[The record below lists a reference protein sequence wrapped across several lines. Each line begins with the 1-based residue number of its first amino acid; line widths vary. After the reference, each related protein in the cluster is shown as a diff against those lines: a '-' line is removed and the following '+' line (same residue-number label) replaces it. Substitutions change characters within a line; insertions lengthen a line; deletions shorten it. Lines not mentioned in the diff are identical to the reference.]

1 MVGKKEKKMTYSVA
15 VTSAGQMTIPKV
27 FREMLGITD
36 KVEVDIDK
44 DKIVV
49 KRQKTNEEI
58 VREVMAE
65 LDASWTPEQRKAIKE
80 NAGKTARQL
89 RAEWEASPEVAEYYR
104 EKYGI
109 QG

>member
-49 KRQKTNEEI
+49 KRQKTDLEIFEESS
-58 VREVMAE
+58 REFY
-65 LDASWTPEQRKAIKE
+65 ASLTPEQKKAIKE

-89 RAEWEASPEVAEYYR
+89 REEWEASPEAAEYYK

-109 QG
+109 